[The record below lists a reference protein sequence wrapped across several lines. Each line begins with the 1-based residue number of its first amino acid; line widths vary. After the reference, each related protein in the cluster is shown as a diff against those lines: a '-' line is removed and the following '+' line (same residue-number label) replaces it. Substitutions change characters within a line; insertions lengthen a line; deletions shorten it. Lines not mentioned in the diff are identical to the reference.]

1 MDGNQQ
7 QVLLSESNCLERR
20 AEQRET
26 ENQIPSPTP
35 ATLRLPAS
43 PELSTINLGMHKK
56 CTFLG
61 LCFFIPSLITLL
73 RWWLLIE

>member
-7 QVLLSESNCLERR
+7 QILLSESNCLERR

-56 CTFLG
+56 KYILGVLFLH
-61 LCFFIPSLITLL
+61 SLFNYVA
-73 RWWLLIE
+73 